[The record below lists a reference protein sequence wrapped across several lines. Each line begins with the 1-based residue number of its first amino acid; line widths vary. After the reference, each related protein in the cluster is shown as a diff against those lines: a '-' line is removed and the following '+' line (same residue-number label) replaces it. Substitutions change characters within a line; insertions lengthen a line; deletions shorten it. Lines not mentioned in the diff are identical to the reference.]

1 MPLPEQPLKVS
12 GLEYAELEGLDE
24 TICLDTE
31 DGSSFSLNT
40 TAVAM
45 LDLCDGRRSYEEIA
59 AIISDSSGAEKSQVL
74 QDILII
80 LEQFAELGLIYSE
93 QE

>member
-1 MPLPEQPLKVS
+1 MPLPEKPLKVQ

-40 TAVAM
+40 TAVAL
-45 LDLCDGRRSYEEIA
+45 LDLCDGRRSHEEIA
-59 AIISDSSGAEKSQVL
+59 AIISDSSDAEKSQVL
-74 QDILII
+74 KDIQAI
-80 LEQFAELGLIYSE
+80 LEQFTELGLVYSD

>member
-1 MPLPEQPLKVS
+1 MPLPEQPVKVS

-31 DGSSFSLNT
+31 DGSSFSLNA
-40 TAVAM
+40 TAIAV
-45 LDLCDGRRSYEEIA
+45 LDLCDGKRSHEDIA
-59 AIISDSSGAEKSQVL
+59 AIISDSSGAGKSQVL
-74 QDILII
+74 RDIRAI
-80 LEQFAELGLIYSE
+80 LEQFAELGLIYSD